1 MEYVLIF
8 CAFLRRMAKMNKLNV
23 VVFDLY
29 LICKGNLGSC
39 DVVIKVS
46 GFLVPADCIQYI

>member
-1 MEYVLIF
+1 
-8 CAFLRRMAKMNKLNV
+8 MNKLNV

-39 DVVIKVS
+39 DVVIKSQWV
-46 GFLVPADCIQYI
+46 LVPADCIQYI

>member
-1 MEYVLIF
+1 MEYLF
-8 CAFLRRMAKMNKLNV
+8 SFLRIFFKEEWLNV

-29 LICKGNLGSC
+29 LIYKGNLGSC

-46 GFLVPADCIQYI
+46 GF

>member
-1 MEYVLIF
+1 
-8 CAFLRRMAKMNKLNV
+8 MADMHKVNV

-29 LICKGNLGSC
+29 LICEGNLGSC

-46 GFLVPADCIQYI
+46 GF

>member
-1 MEYVLIF
+1 
-8 CAFLRRMAKMNKLNV
+8 MADENKLNV
-23 VVFDLY
+23 VYDLY

-46 GFLVPADCIQYI
+46 GF

>member
-1 MEYVLIF
+1 MEYRF
-8 CAFLRRMAKMNKLNV
+8 SFLRIFKEEWLNV

-29 LICKGNLGSC
+29 LIYKGNLGSC

-46 GFLVPADCIQYI
+46 GF

>member
-1 MEYVLIF
+1 
-8 CAFLRRMAKMNKLNV
+8 MNKLNV

-39 DVVIKVS
+39 DVVIKVG
-46 GFLVPADCIQYI
+46 GF